1 MSRNLL
7 NWLQRLFSFQKGS
20 GEQHPPGVRP
30 VDLLQYRLEQFMH
43 EKKPFL
49 RTGYTIKQ
57 LGDDLQIPSWQ
68 LSAYI
73 NKRMGMHFS
82 DYLNQYRIKY
92 CEDLIQGGGAA
103 KLSLYELATRC
114 GFQNRNTFA
123 NAFKKFTGQTPAD
136 YTRRYFKY

>member
-1 MSRNLL
+1 MKRNFIDYLKH
-7 NWLQRLFSFQKGS
+7 LFSFKKS
-20 GEQHPPGVRP
+20 EDPLHAPGVRP

-49 RTGYTIKQ
+49 KTGYTIKQ
-57 LGDDLQIPSWQ
+57 LSDDMQIPSYQ
-68 LSAYI
+68 LSAHI
-73 NKRMGMHFS
+73 NQRMGMHFS

-103 KLSLYELATRC
+103 KLSLYELAAKC

-123 NAFKKFTGQTPAD
+123 SAFKKFTGQTPAD
-136 YTRRYFKY
+136 YIRRFVRY